1 MKKHLFFTL
10 VCVAAIAFAFTHSG
24 NNPLLHKN
32 TGGPPAGHSGDP
44 AGGNQ
49 NCTACHS
56 GSQAQMETGW
66 ISSNIPTSGYVPGTT
81 YSIFANATGP
91 SITKFGF
98 QISPQNSSGVFLGT
112 LVNTNSQTQ
121 LSSNQKYIHQ
131 TSSGTAGTGSK
142 TWTFN
147 WIAPAANSGSVTFY
161 GAFNLTNSGNNTS
174 GDVIKLSTFTI
185 NENTTVDIQSNN
197 ASFDL
202 KLFPNPT
209 NDYLYIHADNFSQ
222 EINYK
227 IIDVA
232 GAILFDGKLSSSK
245 STIDMTGFPAGIYFL
260 QILQPEE
267 KLIKFLKH

>member
-10 VCVAAIAFAFTHSG
+10 ICVAAIAFAFTHSG
-24 NNPLLHKN
+24 NNPWLHKN

-56 GSQAQMETGW
+56 GNPAQTETGW

-81 YSIFANATGP
+81 YTFFATATGT
-91 SITKFGF
+91 SISKFGF
-98 QISPQNSSGVFLGT
+98 QISPQNSNGVFLGT

-131 TSSGTAGTGSK
+131 TSSGTSGTGSK
-142 TWTFN
+142 TWTFD
-147 WIAPAANSGSVTFY
+147 WTAPVAGSGSVTFY
-161 GAFNLTNSGNNTS
+161 GAFNLTNSNNGTS
-174 GDVIKLSTFTI
+174 GDIVKLSTLTI
-185 NENTTVDIQSNN
+185 TENITSAINSNHN
-197 ASFDL
+197 SFEV

-209 NDYLYIHADNFSQ
+209 SDFLYVHADNFSQ

-227 IIDVA
+227 IIDVT
-232 GAILFDGKLSSSK
+232 GAIVYYGNLSSSK
-245 STIDMTGFPAGIYFL
+245 STIDLTGFSAGIYYL
-260 QILQPEE
+260 QILQPEV